1 MPMNSNVVVGLV
13 ILGFAAAA
21 EAQEL
26 QRLDASQAIAV
37 TPLRVAPI
45 NSTTGEIGEW
55 IEYGGSR
62 PVDDCGSCDNVC
74 FDSFGLYS
82 ESNCGFDDLC
92 GMGNYRWFYG
102 VSYCSVPVADDM
114 RTIDGCGAKNWERVL
129 TAWYW
134 YCTGS
139 GEESCYIII
148 RTAEDF
154 GTPCSETG
162 VTALNDGLVLDF
174 GTLPC
179 DPGNYYVA
187 DVNVCGLGLN
197 LALPQDG
204 EGAFTLVMAKQVE
217 PRIELATCGQ
227 FMIWGTPEGA
237 RGYTGSIVRIDRDLD
252 LEFEPG
258 ECAAFDPGLCP
269 DPLGYMAAFF
279 GEPANCTG
287 QEQIKKARCRSGVGK
302 VVLIGGTPGQDFCVT
317 LDGNRQ
323 RCDTLNE
330 EGKGRAKFGDLSV
343 GIHEAAVEW
352 DCGATAETSFACQ

>member
-1 MPMNSNVVVGLV
+1 MPKNSTIVVGLV
-13 ILGFAAAA
+13 ILGSAAAA
-21 EAQEL
+21 AAQEL
-26 QRLDASQAIAV
+26 QRMEASRAV
-37 TPLRVAPI
+37 SVSPLRVAPI
-45 NSTTGEIGEW
+45 DSATGAIGEW
-55 IEYGGSR
+55 IDYGGSH

-74 FDSFGLYS
+74 FDAFGLYS
-82 ESNCGFDDLC
+82 QSNCGFDDPC

-102 VSYCSVPVADDM
+102 VSYCAVPVADDM
-114 RTIDGCGAKNWERVL
+114 RMVDGCGGKNWERVL

-134 YCTGS
+134 YCGGS

-154 GTPCSETG
+154 GTPCAEKG
-162 VTALNDGLVLDF
+162 VTGLNDGLVLDF
-174 GTLPC
+174 GSLPC
-179 DPGNYYVA
+179 NAGSYFTA

-197 LALPQDG
+197 LPLPADG
-204 EGAFTLVMAKQVE
+204 EGAFTLIMAKQVE

-237 RGYTGSIVRIDRDLD
+237 RGYTGPSGRSDRDLD

-258 ECAAFDPGLCP
+258 ECSSSNSGKCP
-269 DPLGYMAAFF
+269 DPFGWMAAFF

-287 QEQIKKARCRSGVGK
+287 QERIKKAVCKLGTGK

-323 RCDTLNE
+323 RCGTLNE
-330 EGKGRAKFGDLSV
+330 EGKGRAKFADLVGRHSV
-343 GIHEAAVEW
+343 AAEW
-352 DCGATAETSFACQ
+352 DCGAAASASFTCQ